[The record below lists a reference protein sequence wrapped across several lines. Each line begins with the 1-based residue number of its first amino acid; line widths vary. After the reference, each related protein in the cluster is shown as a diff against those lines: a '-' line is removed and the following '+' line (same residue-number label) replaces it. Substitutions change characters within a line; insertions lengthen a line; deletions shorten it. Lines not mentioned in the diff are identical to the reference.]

1 MFSLKK
7 KKSIMWLPLLAGAM
21 GLKTDLKNGVAE
33 QECIYYIDKLPFMV
47 IFLCNLCIW
56 SEYNMVVWIT

>member
-1 MFSLKK
+1 
-7 KKSIMWLPLLAGAM
+7 MWLPLLSGAM